1 MRKHPVKSSV
11 LLVLLLTLW
20 TGCGVKGNPI
30 PYPAIPDKIPVI
42 ENIEA
47 LSMEKNVLLKWNFQD
62 KSGLISY
69 IKIERSDAGQT
80 GNECRDCPRTY
91 AGIGQ
96 VNVKEEKPADEEKRE
111 LSYTDKKAIKG
122 NTYNYRLM
130 LCEENGNCSEA
141 ATAEINFK

>member
-11 LLVLLLTLW
+11 LFVLFLVAL
-20 TGCGVKGNPI
+20 TGCGVKGNPV
-30 PYPAIPDKIPVI
+30 PYPPIPAIKPVI
-42 ENIEA
+42 EKMEA
-47 LSMEKNVLLKWNFQD
+47 VSMEEDVLLRWDFQD

-69 IKIERSDAGQT
+69 IKIERSDAGQP
-80 GNECRDCPRTY
+80 GNECKDCPRTFNW
-91 AGIGQ
+91 IGQ
-96 VNVKEEKPADEEKRE
+96 INVKEEKTADKEKRE
-111 LSYTDKKAIKG
+111 LSFTDTKAVKG